1 MPFLAFGALMAALS
15 YLLGGFA
22 GLAQA
27 VIYVAATAPGWPLGW
42 AAFGRRHPA
51 GWVAGALMG
60 YALTCLT
67 FALVIRA
74 GAASPVGFLAAWAA
88 LCGLTWGVAGRRPD
102 PLVPLA
108 GWTRRDTAAL
118 LAVALL
124 VPLLTVPVFRNVGAV
139 DAAGV
144 RHYRAYFT
152 ADFVWHEALAAEL
165 GRFEVPPRNPYLASE
180 PLHYYWSYFLVPAV
194 SAALLRPGAPYGPE
208 PILLVN
214 AMWAGL
220 GLVAM
225 LFIATWAMVPRAWA
239 AAAAVTIAVV
249 AASAEGAWILWGLFN
264 TGGSVAT
271 VTDLNIDAITMW
283 RLRGLTVDGLP
294 RSLWYVPQHAGACAM
309 GLIALVIG
317 ARAPARMMLGETAT
331 AGLALALAITFSP
344 FPGGVIA
351 VVYGLGVI
359 AVRLGSGLRDLVRT
373 TLLQGVAAAIAAAGI
388 AWVVANGMI
397 EGAGGAVQFGLLG
410 NARRAPLQTIL
421 LALGPLLLPGLAG
434 LLFVRGARQLRAAA
448 AGLLVALPAFF
459 FVSVAHDP
467 VWAGWRAGQIML
479 VTLPPLVAAT
489 FAWIADRADGR
500 ENAVAAFL
508 ALLAVGAPTTVID
521 AYNAQDISN
530 DRMGPGF
537 RWTVTLDPDQQA
549 ALSWIRTSTPPDA
562 VVQADPIVRG
572 RDTWTL
578 VPTFAQRRSAAGLP
592 ISLLFTQAYQDR
604 SDAVHF
610 VFGSEDPARA
620 WQAAR
625 YLGIDYLYLDD
636 TERRALPPAAT
647 AKFDAAPERFRRVF
661 ASGRAA
667 VYAVAR
673 R

>member
-1 MPFLAFGALMAALS
+1 
-15 YLLGGFA
+15 
-22 GLAQA
+22 
-27 VIYVAATAPGWPLGW
+27 
-42 AAFGRRHPA
+42 
-51 GWVAGALMG
+51 
-60 YALTCLT
+60 
-67 FALVIRA
+67 
-74 GAASPVGFLAAWAA
+74 
-88 LCGLTWGVAGRRPD
+88 
-102 PLVPLA
+102 
-108 GWTRRDTAAL
+108 
-118 LAVALL
+118 
-124 VPLLTVPVFRNVGAV
+124 
-139 DAAGV
+139 
-144 RHYRAYFT
+144 
-152 ADFVWHEALAAEL
+152 
-165 GRFEVPPRNPYLASE
+165 
-180 PLHYYWSYFLVPAV
+180 
-194 SAALLRPGAPYGPE
+194 
-208 PILLVN
+208 
-214 AMWAGL
+214 
-220 GLVAM
+220 
-225 LFIATWAMVPRAWA
+225 
-239 AAAAVTIAVV
+239 
-249 AASAEGAWILWGLFN
+249 
-264 TGGSVAT
+264 
-271 VTDLNIDAITMW
+271 
-283 RLRGLTVDGLP
+283 
-294 RSLWYVPQHAGACAM
+294 
-309 GLIALVIG
+309 
-317 ARAPARMMLGETAT
+317 MMLGETAT